1 MNQRATG
8 VLDRLRFLTANVA
21 ISKVSVRGWAVWT
34 GTLSLCGGD
43 EHTGETQCG
52 ESGLQASSGVLGKLS
67 ASDAHC
73 PGLAGSVP
81 RLLGGKQ
88 VHGGSGP
95 AAGEV
100 QRADPGAPSLERAA
114 QTLFNGT
121 WWGPSSGAGHSPWGR
136 RF

>member
-88 VHGGSGP
+88 VHARGLRSCCRRGAARGP
-95 AAGEV
+95 G
-100 QRADPGAPSLERAA
+100 RPLPGAGGTDVIQRHLVGPFQRGWAQSL
-114 QTLFNGT
+114 GT
-121 WWGPSSGAGHSPWGR
+121 
-136 RF
+136 